1 MTVTSRIS
9 FNGDWKYKSD
19 EMQSGEQENWQD
31 PKFIKESWSKL
42 PSYKLPASWN
52 TINEGGTLR
61 YDRYEGFFWFFYQ
74 FTQEEIEEE
83 REYFISFKGINYY
96 CKVWINGMYL
106 GEHQGGFLPFQLRIP
121 TGVLGKNNF
130 IAVEVENF
138 RKFDRIPST
147 QFDWYNWGGIHRD
160 IDLLVLSKRRVE
172 WIHILTKEITSG
184 SATLLIMYKVT
195 QKGPMKWKV
204 LQNSENIL
212 EGSTDFQQHQG
223 QFSLSIPHPKLW
235 SPQAPILYELE
246 VQYAND
252 EGCCSTK
259 FGIRTIEVKQAGIY
273 LNNKVIKIRGVSQH
287 EELMPYGRAIPEG
300 ERLKDLRKM
309 KSLGFN
315 TLRTAHYSHDEKLV
329 ALADEIGIL
338 ILEEIPVYWFCD
350 FKNPQVLKLA
360 LSMVKSLI
368 YRDFNHPAVILWS
381 MGNEIPIENRACY
394 QFMLRL
400 MHAAKRID
408 PSRIVTYV
416 SSRMLSDGLRS
427 KSDLPCLNEYWG
439 WYYFSER
446 NLNRVLDFIHQTA
459 PHKPLLITEFG
470 ADAKYGFHSKDYQ
483 KFSEEKQAS
492 ILSESIRTFNSKDYI
507 AGWIIWIYRDFRS
520 PMRLNMY
527 QQGFNRKGV
536 VSDKNEP
543 KLIAKVIKA
552 LLWEKPK
559 KRRLKLLARYYFLL
573 KPVELLIF
581 GIFYELFQNLFLK
594 KKFEKYYAHEP
605 LEGNQ

>member
-1 MTVTSRIS
+1 MTGLKKIS
-9 FNGDWKYKSD
+9 FNGNWKYKCD
-19 EMQSGEQENWQD
+19 IKQSGEQELWND
-31 PKFIKESWSKL
+31 LNFIKESWNKL
-42 PSYKLPASWN
+42 PNCKLPACWN
-52 TINEGGTLR
+52 TIEEGGTLP

-74 FTQEEIEEE
+74 FALEKLEEE
-83 REYFISFKGINYY
+83 EDYFISFKGINYY
-96 CKVWINGMYL
+96 CKVWMNGTYL
-106 GEHQGGFLPFQLRIP
+106 GEHQGGFLPFQLSIP
-121 TGVLGKNNF
+121 TKILGKNNF
-130 IAVEVENF
+130 IVVEVENF
-138 RKFDRIPST
+138 RKFDRIPSM
-147 QFDWYNWGGIHRD
+147 QFDWYNWGGIYRD
-160 IDLLVLSKRRVE
+160 VDFLVLSKKRIE
-172 WIHILTKEITSG
+172 WLHIITTEIDSD
-184 SATLLIMYKVT
+184 SARLLIKYKLT
-195 QKGPMKWKV
+195 QKGLMKWAI
-204 LQNSENIL
+204 LQNSEVVL
-212 EGSTDFQQHQG
+212 QGSTDFQQLRG
-223 QFSLSIPHPKLW
+223 QFSLSIPYPKLW
-235 SPQAPILYELE
+235 SPQDPMLYEFE
-246 VQYAND
+246 VQFADGGERY
-252 EGCCSTK
+252 STK
-259 FGIRTIEVKQAGIY
+259 FGIRTVEVKQTGVY
-273 LNNKVIKIRGVSQH
+273 LNNKLIKIKGVSQH

-300 ERLKDLRKM
+300 ERLKDLKM
-309 KSLGFN
+309 MKFLGLN

-329 ALADEIGIL
+329 ALADEVGVL

-360 LSMVKSLI
+360 FSMMRGLI
-368 YRDFNHPAVILWS
+368 YRDFNHPSVILWS
-381 MGNEIPIENRACY
+381 VGNEIPIENRACY
-394 QFMLRL
+394 RFMVQL
-400 MHAAKRID
+400 MQAAKKLD

-416 SSRMLSDGLRS
+416 SSRMVSDGLRS

-470 ADAKYGFHSKDYQ
+470 ADAKYGFHSNEYQ

-559 KRRLKLLARYYFLL
+559 KRSLKLLARYYFLF

-605 LEGNQ
+605 LE

>member
-1 MTVTSRIS
+1 MTGLTKIS
-9 FNGDWKYKSD
+9 FNGNWKYKCD
-19 EMQSGEQENWQD
+19 IKQSGEQELWND
-31 PKFIKESWSKL
+31 LNFIKESWSKL
-42 PSYKLPASWN
+42 PNCKLPACWN
-52 TINEGGTLR
+52 TIEEGGTLP

-74 FTQEEIEEE
+74 FALEKLEEE
-83 REYFISFKGINYY
+83 EDYFISFKGINYY
-96 CKVWINGMYL
+96 CKVWMNGTYL
-106 GEHQGGFLPFQLRIP
+106 GEHQGGFLPFQLSIP
-121 TGVLGKNNF
+121 TKILGKNNF

-138 RKFDRIPST
+138 RKFDRIPSM
-147 QFDWYNWGGIHRD
+147 QFDWYNWGGIYRD
-160 IDLLVLSKRRVE
+160 VDFLVLSKKRIE
-172 WIHILTKEITSG
+172 WLHIITTEIDSD
-184 SATLLIMYKVT
+184 SARLLIKYKLT
-195 QKGPMKWKV
+195 QKGLMKWAI
-204 LQNSENIL
+204 LQNSEVVL
-212 EGSTDFQQHQG
+212 QGSTDFQQLRG
-223 QFSLSIPHPKLW
+223 QFSLSIPYPKLW
-235 SPQAPILYELE
+235 SPQDPMLYEFE
-246 VQYAND
+246 VQFADGGERY
-252 EGCCSTK
+252 STK
-259 FGIRTIEVKQAGIY
+259 FGIRTVEVKQTGVY
-273 LNNKVIKIRGVSQH
+273 LNNKLIKIKGVSQH

-300 ERLKDLRKM
+300 ERLKDLKM
-309 KSLGFN
+309 MKFLGLN

-329 ALADEIGIL
+329 ALADEVGVL

-360 LSMVKSLI
+360 FSMMRGLI
-368 YRDFNHPAVILWS
+368 YRDFNHPSVILWS
-381 MGNEIPIENRACY
+381 VGNEIPIENRACY
-394 QFMLRL
+394 RFMVQL
-400 MHAAKRID
+400 MQAAKKLD

-416 SSRMLSDGLRS
+416 SSRMVSDGLRS

-470 ADAKYGFHSKDYQ
+470 ADAKYGFHSNEYQ

-559 KRRLKLLARYYFLL
+559 KRRLKLLARYYFLF

-605 LEGNQ
+605 LE